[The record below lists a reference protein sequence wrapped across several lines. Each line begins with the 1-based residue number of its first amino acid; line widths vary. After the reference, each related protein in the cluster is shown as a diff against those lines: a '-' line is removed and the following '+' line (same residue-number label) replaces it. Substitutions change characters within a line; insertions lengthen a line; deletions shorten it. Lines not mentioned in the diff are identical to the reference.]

1 VLFVNLPKE
10 DKYDFNY
17 LKSAIEQYAA
27 ENVKAVNPKFA
38 VFLIASQAKKAFSRL
53 IVQKDKAL
61 KYHTEKF
68 VTEKDPEAV
77 KAELVK
83 YQKEKNEMDRIVA
96 EWKTRNADL
105 FTEVKYIPSV
115 SKYAS
120 RFSVDEDVYDVE
132 DAVQGYK
139 ASSALLNEVKKEKEA
154 LQVATKKVILPQYE
168 DQYKEFLKE
177 AQEATGFPGRQAVE
191 ESVKSVVQVVK
202 TRLKLDRKPCIEL
215 APFFKYVEDCVGVLK
230 EFDEV
235 QVTSDSDENDEDE
248 E

>member
-1 VLFVNLPKE
+1 VLFASSPKRDE
-10 DKYDFNY
+10 YDFNY

-38 VFLIASQAKKAFSRL
+38 VFLIASQAKKAFNRL
-53 IVQKDKAL
+53 IVKKDKDL
-61 KYHTEKF
+61 KYHAEKF

-96 EWKTRNADL
+96 EWKARNADL

-115 SKYAS
+115 SRYAS
-120 RFSVDEDVYDVE
+120 RFSIDEDAYSVE

-154 LQVATKKVILPQYE
+154 LQIATKKVILPEYK
-168 DQYKEFLKE
+168 DQYQQFLKE
-177 AQEATGFPGRQAVE
+177 AQEEAGFPDVKVIE
-191 ESVKSVVQVVK
+191 ESVEKEVQVVK
-202 TRLKLDRKPCIEL
+202 LDLK
-215 APFFKYVEDCVGVLK
+215 
-230 EFDEV
+230 
-235 QVTSDSDENDEDE
+235 
-248 E
+248 